1 MFLLIDEAIAVVYDD
16 SNFNTSHVS
25 INQDTENGSA
35 PAGVISIHLMF
46 LLIGFSC
53 SSVFSFLHYFNTS
66 HVSINRGKCVLG
78 YFCRLISIHL
88 MFLLIREPISCTWA
102 SRKISIHLMFL
113 LISPVIVTPVQ
124 FCTISIHLM
133 FLLIEYL
140 EAQGDPQKNF
150 NTSHVSINL
159 FRAGCPC
166 TTNFNFNTSHVS
178 IDQFQA

>member
-1 MFLLIDEAIAVVYDD
+1 MFLLILPLVLIRSQKIRISIHLMFLLIDEAIAVVYDD

-66 HVSINRGKCVLG
+66 HVSIKRGKCVLG

-113 LISPVIVTPVQ
+113 LISPVIVTPV
-124 FCTISIHLM
+124 
-133 FLLIEYL
+133 
-140 EAQGDPQKNF
+140 
-150 NTSHVSINL
+150 
-159 FRAGCPC
+159 
-166 TTNFNFNTSHVS
+166 
-178 IDQFQA
+178 

>member
-1 MFLLIDEAIAVVYDD
+1 MFLLILPLVLIRSQKIRISIHLMFLLIDEAIAVVYDD

-88 MFLLIREPISCTWA
+88 MFLLI
-102 SRKISIHLMFL
+102 
-113 LISPVIVTPVQ
+113 
-124 FCTISIHLM
+124 
-133 FLLIEYL
+133 EYL

-178 IDQFQA
+178 INQFQA

>member
-66 HVSINRGKCVLG
+66 HVSINLSSDRHACVVL
-78 YFCRLISIHL
+78 YH
-88 MFLLIREPISCTWA
+88 
-102 SRKISIHLMFL
+102 
-113 LISPVIVTPVQ
+113 
-124 FCTISIHLM
+124 
-133 FLLIEYL
+133 
-140 EAQGDPQKNF
+140 F
-150 NTSHVSINL
+150 NTSHVSIN
-159 FRAGCPC
+159 RIPGSTGRPAKK
-166 TTNFNFNTSHVS
+166 
-178 IDQFQA
+178 FQYISCFY